1 MNAPSNKN
9 SQIAVWG
16 RCSGDV
22 QKQHLQVSDPHDQ
35 NSAHDSPGRLVQIY
49 PQKQKKPAL
58 KPLKLYQMPLG
69 TRVCIDTK
77 RFDGDTPGSYS
88 KGKPAKLFG
97 TLVKKG
103 KAGVMYVDYDI
114 GGISKSHWTHL
125 TPVGVNEKKQV
136 HTV

>member
-1 MNAPSNKN
+1 MPDNLGPENL
-9 SQIAVWG
+9 QG
-16 RCSGDV
+16 CSGDV
-22 QKQHLQVSDPHDQ
+22 QKQHLQVSDSHDQ

-49 PQKQKKPAL
+49 PQKQKKPVF

-114 GGISKSHWTHL
+114 GGISKLLIALDSPDAGWS
-125 TPVGVNEKKQV
+125 Q
-136 HTV
+136 